1 MLYSSLFIAAGFAL
15 LFFGGDFLVR
25 GAESIAIRN
34 GISPLVV
41 GLTVVAFGTSSP
53 ELFISINAALEGFD
67 DVAIGNAV
75 GSNICNLTLVLGL
88 AALLRPIKVEA
99 QLMKLDAP
107 ILIFCSFVLVW
118 MLMDDVIGRTDGAI
132 LVTGIT
138 IYVFSSIYLS
148 RRDKKL
154 LDREFEETMH
164 EDHPSTWNSIGLL
177 GLGLVMLGF
186 GADFFV
192 DGAVT
197 IAQAFS
203 IPEALISLTLIAL
216 GTSLPELA
224 TTIVASIKGR
234 GDIAVGNAIGSSIFN
249 ILAILGITSMI
260 EPLSRGSINWIDL
273 GSMTL
278 ISIALLPML
287 FTKNTLSRPEG
298 GILLATY
305 VSYIG
310 YLTTRI

>member
-1 MLYSSLFIAAGFAL
+1 MFYPSLFIAAGFLL

-53 ELFISINAALEGFD
+53 ELFISVNAALEGFD

-99 QLMKLDAP
+99 QLMKLDGP
-107 ILIFCSFVLVW
+107 ILIFCSFVLIW
-118 MLMDDVIGRTDGAI
+118 MLMDDVISRTDGTI
-132 LVTGIT
+132 LVTGIA
-138 IYVFSSIYLS
+138 IYVFGSIYLS

-164 EDHPSTWNSIGLL
+164 KDHPSTWNSIGLL

-197 IAQAFS
+197 IAQELS

-273 GSMTL
+273 GSKTF

-305 VSYIG
+305 FSYIG

>member
-1 MLYSSLFIAAGFAL
+1 MLVSSFLIIAGCAL

-25 GAESIAIRN
+25 GAESIAIRH
-34 GISPLVV
+34 GLSPLVV
-41 GLTVVAFGTSSP
+41 GLTIVAFGTSSP
-53 ELFISINAALEGFD
+53 ELFISVNAALDGLD

-107 ILIFCSFVLVW
+107 ILIFCCLVLGW
-118 MLMDDVIGRTDGAI
+118 MLMDDVISRADGTI
-132 LVTGIT
+132 LTMGIT
-138 IYVFSSIYLS
+138 IYVFGSIYLS

-164 EDHPSTWNSIGLL
+164 EDHPSTWNSMGLL
-177 GLGLVMLGF
+177 ALGLVMLVF

-192 DGAVT
+192 DGAIN
-197 IAQAFS
+197 IAQALS

-216 GTSLPELA
+216 GTSLPELS
-224 TTIVASIKGR
+224 TTIVASLKGR

-249 ILAILGITSMI
+249 ILAILGITSII
-260 EPLSRGSINWIDL
+260 EPLSRGNIDWIDIA
-273 GSMTL
+273 SMTL
-278 ISIALLPML
+278 ISIVLLPML
-287 FTKNTLSRPEG
+287 FTKTTLSRLEG
-298 GILLATY
+298 GFLLATY
-305 VSYIG
+305 IGYIG

>member
-1 MLYSSLFIAAGFAL
+1 MLLSSFFIIAGCAL

-25 GAESIAIRN
+25 GAESIAIRH

-53 ELFISINAALEGFD
+53 ELFISVNAALDGFD

-75 GSNICNLTLVLGL
+75 GSNICNLTLVLGI

-107 ILIFCSFVLVW
+107 ILIFCSLILIW
-118 MLMDDVIGRTDGAI
+118 MLTDGVISRADGAI
-132 LVTGIT
+132 LTTGIV
-138 IYVFSSIYLS
+138 IYVFGSIYLS

-154 LDREFEETMH
+154 LDQEFEETMH
-164 EDHPSTWNSIGLL
+164 EDHPSTWNSLGLL
-177 GLGLVMLGF
+177 ILGLVMLGF

-192 DGAVT
+192 DGAVS
-197 IAQAFS
+197 IAQTLS

-249 ILAILGITSMI
+249 ILAILGVTSII
-260 EPLSRGSINWIDL
+260 EPLSRGSIHWSDL
-273 GSMTL
+273 WSMTL
-278 ISIALLPML
+278 ISIVLLPML
-287 FTKNTLSRPEG
+287 FTKNTLSRSEG
-298 GILLATY
+298 GFLLAIY
-305 VSYIG
+305 ISYIG
-310 YLTTRI
+310 YLTTRM